1 MQVKNQYLEI
11 LEQNNV
17 DTTKKV
23 IFPLYRKSTIH
34 NSIVKFTDTNT
45 GSIVKESQLR
55 TSKDYGD
62 IKGSLGALGFSS
74 SNWCDY
80 HDEYYWIDLTHEEL
94 LEFDENYRKEQEK
107 KISTREK
114 LKAISLLMPSINYDN
129 LDNIEQ
135 EVIDALIDIS
145 GIGTVNN
152 EQ

>member
-62 IKGSLGALGFSS
+62 MNGSLGALGFSS

-80 HDEYYWIDLTHEEL
+80 DDKYCWIDLTHEEL
-94 LEFDENYRKEQEK
+94 LEFDENYRFEKE
-107 KISTREK
+107 KISSKEK
-114 LKAISLLMPSINYDN
+114 LKAISLLMPSFMH
-129 LDNIEQ
+129 DNINLEQ

-145 GIGTVNN
+145 GIGTANN

>member
-34 NSIVKFTDTNT
+34 NSIVKFTNTNT

-62 IKGSLGALGFSS
+62 MNGSLGALGFSS

-80 HDEYYWIDLTHEEL
+80 NDNYCWTELTHEEL
-94 LEFDENYRKEQEK
+94 LEFDENYRKKQEK

-114 LKAISLLMPSINYDN
+114 LKAISLLMPSFMH
-129 LDNIEQ
+129 DNINLEQ

-145 GIGTVNN
+145 GIGTANN

>member
-17 DTTKKV
+17 EITKQS

-34 NSIVKFTDTNT
+34 NSIVKFTDTTT

-74 SNWCDY
+74 SNWYDY
-80 HDEYYWIDLTHEEL
+80 DDEYCWIDLTHEEL
-94 LEFDENYRKEQEK
+94 LEFDENYKFEK
-107 KISTREK
+107 GKISSKEK
-114 LKAISLLMPSINYDN
+114 LKAMSLLMSSINSHGKSN
-129 LDNIEQ
+129 LEN
-135 EVIDALIDIS
+135 EVLDKLFDIV
-145 GIGTVNN
+145 GLGKQN

>member
-62 IKGSLGALGFSS
+62 MNGSLGALGFSS

-80 HDEYYWIDLTHEEL
+80 DDKYCWIELTHEEL
-94 LEFDENYRKEQEK
+94 LEFDENYRKEKE
-107 KISTREK
+107 KISSKEK
-114 LKAISLLMPSINYDN
+114 LKAISLLMPSFMH
-129 LDNIEQ
+129 DNINLEQ

-145 GIGTVNN
+145 GIGTANN